1 MGGGGGND
9 RLKLTLTRILLGSTL
24 PGAGH
29 MQIAAI
35 QAVGRFNFASVVPAF
50 WLSGLLPCLP
60 PSALHAWQD
69 VGSGIAELTTFSVVV
84 MTFKSFPS
92 QRTVCE
98 FAAHLLHIH
107 CLLQNQTQACES
119 CGPTVYSGRPGERF

>member
-1 MGGGGGND
+1 M
-9 RLKLTLTRILLGSTL
+9 LTRILLGGTL
-24 PGAGH
+24 RGAGH

-50 WLSGLLPCLP
+50 FGFLVSYPA
-60 PSALHAWQD
+60 SFHAWQD

-119 CGPTVYSGRPGERF
+119 CGPTAYSGRPGERFD